1 MENRCSGNENIR
13 LRVNAITG
21 RGYNPSVAPKA
32 RQLPLHRGAEKRHQL
47 LLCTPAHTAFG
58 QLLCISPSVFCCRK
72 AATKSSFAP
81 SPPAAHASA
90 SLSRVRGRQRLAA
103 SLHPPPA
110 ALESQTPQREP
121 RALPRRTQ
129 IYRRRHC
136 AAVRPDLPRCE
147 TQHYNPSVAPKAR
160 QLPLHRGA
168 ENARH
173 CRGALRRSYARR
185 RRAAL
190 IRRGAGCAAP
200 RHLPQGE
207 GYVLRTEHRICRG
220 GFCIASNSLF
230 RTQKSALAGAFVR
243 IAYSSG
249 KGTRA
254 V

>member
-1 MENRCSGNENIR
+1 MFFIVKKSPPVTFAKHLFCKNGFAKRKNEHTATAVQEYLLFAWFYYSTKFYFVNRFLKKILGFHRINFSIRRKPHSKTENRSGSNENIR
-13 LRVNAITG
+13 LQVNTVTG

-32 RQLPLHRGAEKRHQL
+32 RQLPLHRGAENRHQL
-47 LLCTPAHTAFG
+47 LLCTPALFSSA
-58 QLLCISPSVFCCRK
+58 QILCISPLVFCCRK

-90 SLSRVRGRQRLAA
+90 SLFRVRGRQRLAA

-129 IYRRRHC
+129 I
-136 AAVRPDLPRCE
+136 
-147 TQHYNPSVAPKAR
+147 
-160 QLPLHRGA
+160 
-168 ENARH
+168 
-173 CRGALRRSYARR
+173 
-185 RRAAL
+185 
-190 IRRGAGCAAP
+190 
-200 RHLPQGE
+200 
-207 GYVLRTEHRICRG
+207 CRG
-220 GFCIASNSLF
+220 GFCIASNSIF